1 MAWNHRDRAASAQWL
16 TISANTKRNNMLIDG
31 QRLPVSSPQIRE
43 QRQGVCGKPLDLGG
57 ALFMRTEQ
65 VDDDGARPGGVERA
79 DPLRY
84 LRLCAERCV
93 APRGLTKI
101 HRVPDAQGLGGGIE
115 CLPVGVVEP
124 RTADGRCQSGSKFA
138 QPQWRR
144 ARSWPGWT
152 RIFPGSRHK
161 RAIRPLIGQRV
172 AGPVRSGRRTRLVVH
187 PPGAAAATCA
197 RPRTRKSGRGG
208 RLSRRSTAC
217 AIPRCFP

>member
-43 QRQGVCGKPLDLGG
+43 QRQDVIDLLGPYEERS
-57 ALFMRTEQ
+57 AQ
-65 VDDDGARPGGVERA
+65 IDVARSGGVERP
-79 DPLRY
+79 DPLRH

-161 RAIRPLIGQRV
+161 RAIRPLIGQCV
-172 AGPVRSGRRTRLVVH
+172 AAPVRSGRRTRLVVH
-187 PPGAAAATCA
+187 PLGAAAATCA